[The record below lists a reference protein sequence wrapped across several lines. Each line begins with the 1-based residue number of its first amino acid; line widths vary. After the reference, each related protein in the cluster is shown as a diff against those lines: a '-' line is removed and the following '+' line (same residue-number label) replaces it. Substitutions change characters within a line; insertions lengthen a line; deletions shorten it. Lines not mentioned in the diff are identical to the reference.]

1 MQRAGSLI
9 GKLKLPKGADS
20 PEERAIA
27 AWRIA
32 AGKKVARYTRATRL
46 VRQTLVVEV
55 GDMVW
60 QRQLYSLR
68 KFLLKNLDEMLG
80 PGTVTDLDF
89 RQAPAR
95 RGPGQAQ
102 SAQGAGMLPESAI
115 SGSNLPLELD
125 DADLIRDP
133 VMAMLYKQARRKRQ
147 A

>member
-20 PEERAIA
+20 PEERAAA

-60 QRQLYSLR
+60 QRQLHSLR
-68 KFLLKNLDEMLG
+68 KFLLGNLNELLG
-80 PGTVTDLDF
+80 PGVVTDLDF
-89 RQAPAR
+89 RQVPAR

-102 SAQGAGMLPESAI
+102 SAQGADMFSEPTFPRGELSA
-115 SGSNLPLELD
+115 ELD
-125 DADLIRDP
+125 EADLIRDP
-133 VMAMLYKQARRKRQ
+133 VMAMLYKQARRKQQ